1 MTRESESKLQSIWWA
16 LRLTFG
22 LIPFLAGLD
31 KFLNILTDW
40 AQYQSPIVQHLLPIS
55 TTTFMHIVG
64 VIEMIVGIGILT
76 RWTRVASYTASVWLV
91 AISANLLM
99 TGRYFDVAV
108 RDLAMALGAY
118 TLGSLTEILDEAASN
133 EVPSAGK
140 ETNAV
145 RVHA

>member
-40 AQYQSPIVQHLLPIS
+40 AQYQSPIVQHLLPVS

-133 EVPSAGK
+133 EV
-140 ETNAV
+140 
-145 RVHA
+145 